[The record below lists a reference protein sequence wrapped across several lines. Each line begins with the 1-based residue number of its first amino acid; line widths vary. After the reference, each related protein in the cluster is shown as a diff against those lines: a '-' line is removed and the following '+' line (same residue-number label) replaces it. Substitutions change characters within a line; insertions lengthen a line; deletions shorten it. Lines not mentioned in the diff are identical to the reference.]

1 MGAMPAVSKL
11 APSIAGPAKTTSL
24 AASGR
29 PRPVEPRFEFDRV
42 RRAGADTG
50 ETYSI
55 SSLARE
61 FGCTTRAIRFYED
74 EGLLSPARQGL
85 NRIYRRRDRARLML
99 ILRGKRL
106 GFSISDIRE
115 MLDLYDLGDGQ
126 IEQMKLTL
134 KKGRERLGSLERH
147 AEDIALAITELREG
161 CKILE
166 RMLRERGETLP

>member
-1 MGAMPAVSKL
+1 MPAVSKL
-11 APSIAGPAKTTSL
+11 APAIVSTPKPASVSAK
-24 AASGR
+24 
-29 PRPVEPRFEFDRV
+29 PRPAEPRFEFERV
-42 RRAGADTG
+42 RRGGPDSG
-50 ETYSI
+50 ETYTI

-74 EGLLSPARQGL
+74 EGLLSPARHGMT
-85 NRIYRRRDRARLML
+85 RVYRRRDRARLML

-126 IEQMKLTL
+126 IEQMKVTL
-134 KKGRERLGSLERH
+134 RKSRDRLGSLERY
-147 AEDIALAITELREG
+147 AEDIAMAVTELREG

-166 RMLRERGETLP
+166 RMLRERGENSP

>member
-29 PRPVEPRFEFDRV
+29 PRLVEPRFEFDRV

-85 NRIYRRRDRARLML
+85 NRIFHPTRLL
-99 ILRGKRL
+99 
-106 GFSISDIRE
+106 
-115 MLDLYDLGDGQ
+115 
-126 IEQMKLTL
+126 
-134 KKGRERLGSLERH
+134 
-147 AEDIALAITELREG
+147 
-161 CKILE
+161 
-166 RMLRERGETLP
+166 

>member
-1 MGAMPAVSKL
+1 MPAVSKIAPATVAPPKPAL
-11 APSIAGPAKTTSL
+11 APNK
-24 AASGR
+24 
-29 PRPVEPRFEFDRV
+29 PRPIEPRFEFERI

-50 ETYSI
+50 ETYTI
-55 SSLARE
+55 STLARE

-106 GFSISDIRE
+106 GFSIADIRE

-126 IEQMKLTL
+126 VEQMKLTL
-134 KKGRERLGSLERH
+134 KKSRDRLSSLERH
-147 AEDIALAITELREG
+147 AEDIAIAVTELREG

>member
-1 MGAMPAVSKL
+1 MPAVSKL
-11 APSIAGPAKTTSL
+11 APALSAPPKAAPASTK
-24 AASGR
+24 
-29 PRPVEPRFEFDRV
+29 PRPSEPRFDFDRV
-42 RRAGADTG
+42 RRASVDTG

-55 SSLARE
+55 SALARE

-74 EGLLSPARQGL
+74 EGLLSPARQGMT
-85 NRIYRRRDRARLML
+85 RIYRRRDRARLML

-126 IEQMKLTL
+126 VEQMKLTL
-134 KKGRERLGSLERH
+134 KKSRDRLTSLERH
-147 AEDIALAITELREG
+147 AEDVALAVTELREG

-166 RMLRERGETLP
+166 RMLRERGEPLP